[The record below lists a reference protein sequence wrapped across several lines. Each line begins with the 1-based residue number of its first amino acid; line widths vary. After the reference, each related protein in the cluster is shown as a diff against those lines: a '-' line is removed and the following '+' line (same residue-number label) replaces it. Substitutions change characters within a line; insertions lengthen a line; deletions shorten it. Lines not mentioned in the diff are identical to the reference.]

1 MQSRSVD
8 ELCELA
14 RCGGS
19 LVIYADTRPVE
30 DLVRIARQL
39 GFGATLTLNGMAMR
53 PTEDLCKIAEAAPG
67 RVSFAG

>member
-19 LVIYADTRPVE
+19 LVIYADTRSVE
-30 DLVRIARQL
+30 DLIQIASQL
-39 GFGATLTLNGMAMR
+39 RYGATLALNGMAMR
-53 PTEDLCKIAEAAPG
+53 PTEDLCRIAENAPG
-67 RVSFAG
+67 RVTFGG

>member
-1 MQSRSVD
+1 MQRRSVD

-30 DLVRIARQL
+30 DLIQIASNLRQ
-39 GFGATLTLNGMAMR
+39 GATLTLSGMAMR
-53 PTEDLCKIAEAAPG
+53 PTEDLCRIAESAPG
-67 RVSFAG
+67 KVTFTG